1 MTLPLEWDSRLDAMG
16 VQVVRAQPAVGETC
30 YRLVKA
36 KWFNEAEAGGRHHIY
51 VDVLDEEGRRITG
64 QRVIVAYDAQ
74 TVPLVTEDKP
84 YPELSCNFPM
94 YAVLGTYRC
103 QVEGVSDVV
112 TGLGMGSAEA
122 PGYKLHTCFE
132 LTFQREQAEPTEP
145 EEPEKPE
152 GTEGPEEP
160 EEPKEPEE
168 PGEPVQP
175 EEPEEPRE
183 PEEPEEPVEPQER
196 PSFDFHY
203 VLLGQTAEGIVPW
216 DWLEALR
223 SYLERF
229 RCTLGFSHD
238 HAMMADN
245 TKSRHVTLIGSPNA
259 PVPVSE
265 EVEQIIR
272 ASGAE
277 VDRVPG
283 TTAAEIKVELD
294 RRAATGKRFG

>member
-16 VQVVRAQPAVGETC
+16 VQVVRAQPAGGETC

-132 LTFQREQAEPTEP
+132 LTFQREQAELAEP

-160 EEPKEPEE
+160 EEP
-168 PGEPVQP
+168 
-175 EEPEEPRE
+175 
-183 PEEPEEPVEPQER
+183 
-196 PSFDFHY
+196 
-203 VLLGQTAEGIVPW
+203 
-216 DWLEALR
+216 
-223 SYLERF
+223 
-229 RCTLGFSHD
+229 
-238 HAMMADN
+238 
-245 TKSRHVTLIGSPNA
+245 
-259 PVPVSE
+259 
-265 EVEQIIR
+265 
-272 ASGAE
+272 
-277 VDRVPG
+277 
-283 TTAAEIKVELD
+283 
-294 RRAATGKRFG
+294 

>member
-1 MTLPLEWDSRLDAMG
+1 MTLSLEWDPRLDAMG
-16 VQVVRAQPAVGETC
+16 IQVVRAQPAAGERC

-36 KWFNEAEAGGRHHIY
+36 KWLNEAEAGGRHHIY
-51 VDVLDEEGRRITG
+51 VDVLDEAGQRLTG
-64 QRVIVAYDAQ
+64 QRVLVTYGGQ
-74 TVPLVTEDKP
+74 TVPLITEAKP

-94 YAVLGTYRC
+94 YAVLGTYSC

-112 TGLGMGSAEA
+112 TGLGMGSAELK
-122 PGYKLHTCFE
+122 YKLHTCFE
-132 LTFQREQAEPTEP
+132 LTFQREQAEP
-145 EEPEKPE
+145 EKPL
-152 GTEGPEEP
+152 
-160 EEPKEPEE
+160 
-168 PGEPVQP
+168 
-175 EEPEEPRE
+175 
-183 PEEPEEPVEPQER
+183 EPVESKER
-196 PSFDFHY
+196 PLFDFHY
-203 VLLGQTAEGIVPW
+203 ILLGQTAAGIVPW
-216 DWLEALR
+216 DWIEALR

-245 TKSRHVTLIGSPNA
+245 TKSRHVTLIGSPDA

-265 EVEQIIR
+265 EAEAIIR

-283 TTAAEIKVELD
+283 TTAAEIKAEMD

>member
-1 MTLPLEWDSRLDAMG
+1 MG
-16 VQVVRAQPAVGETC
+16 VQVVRAQPATGETC

-36 KWFNEAEAGGRHHIY
+36 KWLSEAEAGGRHHIY

-64 QRVIVAYDAQ
+64 QRVIVAYDGQ
-74 TVPLVTEDKP
+74 TVVLVTEDKP
-84 YPELSCNFPM
+84 YPELSCNMPM

-103 QVEGVSDVV
+103 RVEGVSDVV

-132 LTFQREQAEPTEP
+132 LTFQREQAGPIEP
-145 EEPEKPE
+145 EEPE
-152 GTEGPEEP
+152 
-160 EEPKEPEE
+160 
-168 PGEPVQP
+168 QP
-175 EEPEEPRE
+175 EEPEEPQEPVE
-183 PEEPEEPVEPQER
+183 PEEPEEPQEPVEPEEPEGPQEPEGPMEPTGR
-196 PSFDFHY
+196 PLFDFHY

-216 DWLEALR
+216 AWMEALR

-245 TKSRHVTLIGSPNA
+245 TKSRHVTLIGSPDA

-265 EVEQIIR
+265 AAEQIIR

-277 VDRVPG
+277 VDRVLG
-283 TTAAEIKVELD
+283 TTAAEVKAEMD
-294 RRAATGKRFG
+294 RRAATGERFG